1 MEHLGTIST
10 LGEEAQD
17 KGWGTSRTLPDLS
30 VIGFSEFNATSECS
44 PRMPWDSQ
52 VVGRGMDR
60 LLIGNCNPQC
70 SMKISGNVP
79 ERFRLFQ

>member
-30 VIGFSEFNATSECS
+30 VIGFSEFNATSDMFPS
-44 PRMPWDSQ
+44 NAMGQP
-52 VVGRGMDR
+52 
-60 LLIGNCNPQC
+60 
-70 SMKISGNVP
+70 SGWS
-79 ERFRLFQ
+79 RYG